1 MILRNIYRH
10 HHNGRKIST
19 VLIVAWHKHNLIGDL
34 PTTTG
39 EELLDMVDSAPI
51 IAVKSLKVSDF
62 QGMLLIPFQLTYIWI
77 SLKFC
82 LY

>member
-19 VLIVAWHKHNLIGDL
+19 VLIVAWHNLIGDL
-34 PTTTG
+34 ATTVG

-62 QGMLLIPFQLTYIWI
+62 QEPLSIILVLNDH
-77 SLKFC
+77 
-82 LY
+82 